1 MSTRKKKDVRAAA
14 QVTEEIEETEEKKT
28 PETADVPTTAGS
40 GSNLWV
46 VLMLVVPLGLC
57 LLWGALT
64 S

>member
-14 QVTEEIEETEEKKT
+14 QVTEEIDEKSEEKKA
-28 PETADVPTTAGS
+28 PETADVPAAA

-46 VLMLVVPLGLC
+46 VLMLIVPLGLC

-64 S
+64 R